1 MQFRNPCR
9 KYKDVCLLMRAITQA
24 FPSPRG
30 ALVGLAA
37 PNKALFGGTTVGY
50 SLHRK
55 AAVLPGQKPSQ
66 LLALET

>member
-1 MQFRNPCR
+1 
-9 KYKDVCLLMRAITQA
+9 MRAITQA

-66 LLALET
+66 LLALETC